1 MVISVKA
8 EEGEEAE
15 GEENFVVSVTVS
27 QIDETSFVLDEEKE
41 VLMSGEDLFQIDD
54 SLDGMSPQSE
64 WVNVLFYYRWI
75 DWQSFSCIS
84 YYINLFI
91 FH

>member
-64 WVNVLFYYRWI
+64 
-75 DWQSFSCIS
+75 
-84 YYINLFI
+84 
-91 FH
+91 